1 MHLRSTFSI
10 EKHHTNIGLP
20 WWLISKES
28 ACNAE
33 ASGGTSSIPSSGK
46 SPGAGHGNPLQ
57 YSYLKNPMDRGA
69 WWATIHDATKS
80 GTLLKQLSTDAHK
93 YYHLLYLNQG
103 FPHSSVSKESAC
115 SAGGDPGSIPGLGRS
130 SGEGNGN
137 PFQYSCLENPMDRG
151 AWRATVHGVARVR
164 RNLVTKPPQ
173 PKSFPPFIHRL
184 CIPVWNLLSYIL
196 WVISTSVDHQTIHSS
211 HISSALLPLAF
222 FFFFLLP
229 SSACRIL
236 VLQPGIGPGR
246 PSAVKALSL
255 NHWTTRK
262 FPGLHSLT
270 DSHIVSKPWCFI
282 FFHI

>member
-93 YYHLLYLNQG
+93 YYDLLYLNRG
-103 FPHSSVSKESAC
+103 FPHSSVVKNLPTMQEMWVWPL
-115 SAGGDPGSIPGLGRS
+115 GQEDPL
-130 SGEGNGN
+130 EEEMAT
-137 PFQYSCLENPMDRG
+137 YSNIL
-151 AWRATVHGVARVR
+151 AWR
-164 RNLVTKPPQ
+164 
-173 PKSFPPFIHRL
+173 
-184 CIPVWNLLSYIL
+184 IP
-196 WVISTSVDHQTIHSS
+196 
-211 HISSALLPLAF
+211 
-222 FFFFLLP
+222 
-229 SSACRIL
+229 
-236 VLQPGIGPGR
+236 
-246 PSAVKALSL
+246 
-255 NHWTTRK
+255 WTEESG
-262 FPGLHSLT
+262 GL
-270 DSHIVSKPWCFI
+270 
-282 FFHI
+282 